1 MEQLPEKEFYSI
13 GEVANLLDVEAYTI
27 RYWQKEFNLKIP
39 TKPNGRRI
47 FTPEVIEVL
56 HRIKR
61 LRYEDKIQIDGVKHQ
76 LRQDE
81 GKSAVVGKQTVPEIV
96 YPRDTME
103 TAGQEIPE
111 ALPPVPEPPPEEMR
125 NTLLNEKRQ
134 SREQRYLIEELKRIK
149 SLLDDPE
156 KKPR

>member
-1 MEQLPEKEFYSI
+1 MEQLPDKDFFSI
-13 GEVANLLDVEAYTI
+13 GEVAKLLEVEAYTI

-56 HRIKR
+56 LRIKR

-81 GKSAVVGKQTVPEIV
+81 GKSAVVGRQTVPELV
-96 YPRDTME
+96 YPADPAAIPDHGPAPQPLPAAE
-103 TAGQEIPE
+103 T
-111 ALPPVPEPPPEEMR
+111 PPEEMR
-125 NTLLNEKRQ
+125 TTLLNEKRQ
-134 SREQRYLIEELKRIK
+134 SREQRYLIDELKRIK

-156 KKPR
+156 QKQQ